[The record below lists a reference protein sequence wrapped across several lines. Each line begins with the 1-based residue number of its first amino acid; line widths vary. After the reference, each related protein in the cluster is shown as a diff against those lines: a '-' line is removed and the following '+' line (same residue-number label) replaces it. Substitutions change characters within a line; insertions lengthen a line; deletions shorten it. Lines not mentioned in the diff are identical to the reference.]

1 MLPEFTLKQLQEKL
15 GYTFKDITLLK
26 KALTHSS
33 YANERKINKIDDYER
48 LEFLGDA
55 VLELVTSEFLYHE
68 NPEMPEGQLTKLRA
82 SYVCEPSLAM
92 CAKSLELG
100 SYLFLGRGEENTG
113 GRGRSSILCDV
124 MEAII
129 GAIFLDAGIEV
140 AKEYIY
146 RIILKDLDDKVLFYD
161 AKTNLQEKI
170 QKMGKQIHYEIV
182 KEEGPEHEKI
192 YYVEVYMD
200 DQVIGS
206 GSGQNKKTAEQDAA
220 YQALKLMADNR

>member
-100 SYLFLGRGEENTG
+100 SYLYLGRGEENTG

-206 GSGQNKKTAEQDAA
+206 GNGQNKKTAEQDAA